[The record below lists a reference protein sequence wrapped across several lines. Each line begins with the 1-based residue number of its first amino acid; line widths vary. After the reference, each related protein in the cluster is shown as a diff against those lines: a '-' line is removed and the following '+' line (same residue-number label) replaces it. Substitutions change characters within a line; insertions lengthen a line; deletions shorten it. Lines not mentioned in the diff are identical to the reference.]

1 MGLFRDLGQKVE
13 KFKQASEAVTSE
25 EATHECRDCGERFFA
40 AREAC
45 SECGSADVAPV
56 SE

>member
-1 MGLFRDLGQKVE
+1 MGLFRDLGKKVE
-13 KFKQASEAVTSE
+13 EFKQASGAATSE

-45 SECGSADVAPV
+45 SECGSSDVVSV

>member
-13 KFKQASEAVTSE
+13 EFKQASQTVADE

-40 AREAC
+40 DRETC
-45 SECGSADVAPV
+45 SECGGSDVT
-56 SE
+56 SLEG